1 MHKISKY
8 KVKMINLNSINQ
20 EFEKLNINI
29 HNFNHINVILII
41 IASIVAS
48 VGLLTNNYQ
57 SVIASKIIGLALIP
71 FLSFA
76 ILLFTLDKQKILNAV
91 CTCIIFIT
99 VCLAVS
105 MLIGMYNSHNQ
116 YVIEPTPEML
126 SRAHFKYENIYLELI
141 MSFIAGIGIFYAIMK
156 NSVVALIGLIFV
168 ISIVPAI
175 SNSGLFYG
183 MAFYEHF
190 IKRDPNINKKNLYI
204 DYGHHSIA
212 LFISNIVGALFGF
225 IMMCALNY

>member
-1 MHKISKY
+1 MAK
-8 KVKMINLNSINQ
+8 LNTIHQ
-20 EFEKLNINI
+20 EFEKLNINV
-29 HNFNHINVILII
+29 HKFDHINVILII

-76 ILLFTLDKQKILNAV
+76 ILLFTLDKQKILQSGI
-91 CTCIIFIT
+91 TCIIFIT
-99 VCLAVS
+99 VCLSVS

-116 YVIEPTPEML
+116 YVEELTPEML
-126 SRAHFKYENIYLELI
+126 SRANFKYENIYLELI

-168 ISIVPAI
+168 ISIIPAI

-190 IKRDPNINKKNLYI
+190 IKRSHILDNTNKKYLYI
-204 DYGHHSIA
+204 YYGHNSMI
-212 LFISNIVGALFGF
+212 LFISNIIGVIIGF
-225 IMMCALNY
+225 TLMVFLNYNNNT

>member
-1 MHKISKY
+1 M
-8 KVKMINLNSINQ
+8 VKLNTIYQ
-20 EFEKLNINI
+20 EFDKLNINV
-29 HNFNHINVILII
+29 HKFDHINIILIT

-57 SVIASKIIGLALIP
+57 SVIASKIIGLALVP

-76 ILLFTLDKQKILNAV
+76 ILLFTLDTHKILQSGGK
-91 CTCIIFIT
+91 CIIFIT
-99 VCLAVS
+99 VCLSVS

-116 YVIEPTPEML
+116 YVAEPTPEML
-126 SRAHFKYENIYLELI
+126 SRANFKYENIYLELI
-141 MSFIAGIGIFYAIMK
+141 MAFIAGIGIFYAIMK

-190 IKRDPNINKKNLYI
+190 IKQDPNINKKNLYI

-212 LFISNIVGALFGF
+212 LFISNIVGAMFGF

>member
-1 MHKISKY
+1 MAK
-8 KVKMINLNSINQ
+8 LNTIHQ
-20 EFEKLNINI
+20 EFEKLNINV
-29 HNFNHINVILII
+29 HKFDHINVILII

-76 ILLFTLDKQKILNAV
+76 ILLFTLDTHKILQSSV
-91 CTCIIFIT
+91 TCIIFIA
-99 VCLAVS
+99 VCLSVS

-116 YVIEPTPEML
+116 YVEELTPEML
-126 SRAHFKYENIYLELI
+126 SRANFKYENIYLELI
-141 MSFIAGIGIFYAIMK
+141 MSFIAGIGIFYAIIK

-168 ISIVPAI
+168 ISIIPAI

-190 IKRDPNINKKNLYI
+190 IKQDPNINKKKLYI
-204 DYGHHSIA
+204 DYGHHSMA
-212 LFISNIVGALFGF
+212 LFISNIIGVIIGF
-225 IMMCALNY
+225 TLMVFLNYNNNT